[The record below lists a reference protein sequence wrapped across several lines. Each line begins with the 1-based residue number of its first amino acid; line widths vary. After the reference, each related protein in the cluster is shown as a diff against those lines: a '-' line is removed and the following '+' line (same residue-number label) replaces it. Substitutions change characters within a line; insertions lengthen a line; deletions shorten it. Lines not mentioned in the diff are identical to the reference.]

1 VQVHRAQLD
10 ELFPAA
16 QPQDSYHELVQ
27 HRMTHLGFTAAN
39 TIACVGVCRD
49 ELTSSFVDGVQR
61 LWGEAFHLGSLA
73 GMAFLGRTGLAA
85 AISHAPAGFERER
98 FLFFALAHLG
108 LGEDGEVGMCVRPG
122 QNTPTPAC
130 GALIAFRNELLSG
143 QVSLELDPEDLELS
157 LLRRRLY
164 PRLVDRPVPSLA
176 ELTGLTLE
184 VILEDLERGIALTVD
199 PHRADYAVFTGIQ
212 IHAPGGHLVWPGN
225 SYAVIAGR
233 RQSLT
238 LAEP

>member
-1 VQVHRAQLD
+1 MSPALPE
-10 ELFPAA
+10 ELFPGV
-16 QPQDSYHELVQ
+16 QPQHLYHEMVQ
-27 HRMTHLGFTAAN
+27 RLLAPLGFTAAN

-85 AISHAPAGFERER
+85 AISHAPTGFDRQR
-98 FLFFALAHLG
+98 FLFFALPHLG
-108 LGEDGEVGMCVRPG
+108 VGEDGEMGVCVRPG
-122 QNTPTPAC
+122 QDFPSPAC
-130 GALIAFRNELLSG
+130 GALIAFRNELLVG
-143 QVSLELDPEDLELS
+143 QVSLELHPEDLELS

-176 ELTGLTLE
+176 ELTELALE
-184 VILEDLERGIALTVD
+184 VIVEDLERAIALTVD
-199 PHRADYAVFTGIQ
+199 PRVADYAVFTGIQ
-212 IHAPGGHLVWPGN
+212 IHAPGGHLVWPGS
-225 SYAVIAGR
+225 SYAVIAGQ
-233 RQSLT
+233 RQPLA